1 MKLFRGIVLV
11 MSALLSFGQLAQAQ
25 TIQDDLLLFF
35 GESAVAQM
43 QDNDTWEYEVFR
55 QTQGFYTQDLNGKKD
70 ISEFEDVSVLEG
82 ASDDLGILDL
92 DKIEILQFTEYSS
105 ETADHYKKH
114 IDTLMRSYGYRK
126 LSFSVQLTNPDE
138 YKGGDLNIYTQEDPM
153 VLSRDQGS
161 LVAFPSFRLHE
172 VTPIESGT
180 RYALVG
186 WVLGPKFK

>member
-92 DKIEILQFTEYSS
+92 DKIENGLFLAQYNIPVNN
-105 ETADHYKKH
+105 D
-114 IDTLMRSYGYRK
+114 RYGYYKIGDTGVLFIVYPEVLIQK
-126 LSFSVQLTNPDE
+126 LYEQQNP
-138 YKGGDLNIYTQEDPM
+138 
-153 VLSRDQGS
+153 
-161 LVAFPSFRLHE
+161 
-172 VTPIESGT
+172 
-180 RYALVG
+180 
-186 WVLGPKFK
+186 

>member
-1 MKLFRGIVLV
+1 MSNEWYLDFVEDERWCYAPDLFSKDECEKIIKLCKDKGLQQAEVEVKENNETARSSKIHFVDSSDQTFEWIFRRIVDAIKIL
-11 MSALLSFGQLAQAQ
+11 
-25 TIQDDLLLFF
+25 
-35 GESAVAQM
+35 
-43 QDNDTWEYEVFR
+43 NDKFY
-55 QTQGFYTQDLNGKKD
+55 GF
-70 ISEFEDVSVLEG
+70 
-82 ASDDLGILDL
+82 DL

-114 IDTLMRSYGYRK
+114 IDTLIRSYGYRK
-126 LSFSVQLTNPDE
+126 LSFSVQLTNSDD

-172 VTPIESGT
+172 VTPVESGT